1 MLTWFNT
8 RAVHVELSSKC
19 TLKCPRCP
27 RTELDQDSLNREF
40 SLAEFEQAFPL
51 ADLAHTERLI
61 FCGDLGDPIYA
72 TEFLDICKYI
82 KQTDCRL
89 VIVTNGSYRK
99 QSWWRELGTILTAQD
114 QVTFSVDG
122 WDQQSNE
129 QYRVNCDFASI
140 VSGIQ
145 TLRQNSSCLIVW
157 SAIYFAFNEDRMI
170 NIQSLAQSLGVDCF
184 QTVRSSKFGGRYS
197 VNGLDPLQPR
207 QVAATAQYEKSL
219 QSFTGRMPITA
230 NYSNSAHAWARCL
243 RHEKELLITATGLVL
258 PCPWFNS
265 GYQPNSFVSQHSE
278 RLNVKTRS
286 LNTILAD
293 TVWQELWDS
302 FDTEP
307 LPICK
312 IKCKDCK

>member
-27 RTELDQDSLNREF
+27 RTELAQDSLNREF
-40 SLAEFEQAFPL
+40 SLAEFAQAFPL
-51 ADLAHTERLI
+51 SDLAHIERLI

-145 TLRQNSSCLIVW
+145 TLRQTSTCLIVW

-219 QSFTGRMPITA
+219 QSFTGRLPITA

-243 RHEKELLITATGLVL
+243 RYEKELLVTAAGLVL

-265 GYQPNSFVSQHSE
+265 GYQQNSFVQKHSK

-293 TVWQELWDS
+293 PVWQELWDS

-307 LPICK
+307 LAVCK

>member
-1 MLTWFNT
+1 VATW
-8 RAVHVELSSKC
+8 
-19 TLKCPRCP
+19 
-27 RTELDQDSLNREF
+27 
-40 SLAEFEQAFPL
+40 
-51 ADLAHTERLI
+51 
-61 FCGDLGDPIYA
+61 
-72 TEFLDICKYI
+72 
-82 KQTDCRL
+82 
-89 VIVTNGSYRK
+89 VIPFI
-99 QSWWRELGTILTAQD
+99 RELGSILTAQD

-145 TLRQNSSCLIVW
+145 TLRQTSLSLIVW
-157 SAIYFAFNEDRMI
+157 SAIYFTFNEDRMMD
-170 NIQSLAQSLGVDCF
+170 IQSLAQSLGVDCF
-184 QTVRSSKFGGRYS
+184 QTVHSSKFGGRYNI
-197 VNGLDPLQPR
+197 NGIDPLQPQ

-219 QSFTGRMPITA
+219 ESFTGRMPQHR
-230 NYSNSAHAWARCL
+230 NYSRPAHAWARCL

-265 GYQPNSFVSQHSE
+265 GYQQNSFVSQYSE

-286 LNTILAD
+286 LNEVLTD
-293 TVWQELWDS
+293 PVWQELRGS
-302 FDTEP
+302 FNSEP